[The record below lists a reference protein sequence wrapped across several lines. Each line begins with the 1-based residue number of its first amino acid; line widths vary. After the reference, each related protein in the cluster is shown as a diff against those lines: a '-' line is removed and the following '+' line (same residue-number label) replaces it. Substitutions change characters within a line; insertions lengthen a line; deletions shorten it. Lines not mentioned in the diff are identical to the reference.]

1 MKARLV
7 RIGNSR
13 GLRLA
18 KPLIEQL
25 GFKDE
30 VDMRAEGG
38 ALVIRPSR
46 VVRAGWAEAAAHLAA
61 SGCSTRGSG
70 RALTPRSGNGG
81 SNESAAR

>member
-25 GFKDE
+25 GFEDE
-30 VDMRAEGG
+30 VEMRAEGG

-46 VVRAGWAEAAAHLAA
+46 AVRAGWAEAAAQLSA
-61 SGCSTRGSG
+61 SGEGLPDEGVATRFDAEDWEW
-70 RALTPRSGNGG
+70 R
-81 SNESAAR
+81 

>member
-1 MKARLV
+1 MKTRLV

-25 GFKDE
+25 GLEDE
-30 VDMRAEGG
+30 VDMQAEGG

-46 VVRAGWAEAAAHLAA
+46 PVRAGWAEAAARLAA
-61 SGCSTRGSG
+61 TGERLHDEGNTTRFDAEEWEW
-70 RALTPRSGNGG
+70 R
-81 SNESAAR
+81 

>member
-25 GFKDE
+25 GFEDE

-38 ALVIRPSR
+38 ALVIRPAPR
-46 VVRAGWAEAAAHLAA
+46 RRLPRAAQSDTWE
-61 SGCSTRGSG
+61 
-70 RALTPRSGNGG
+70 
-81 SNESAAR
+81 

>member
-25 GFKDE
+25 GFEDE
-30 VDMRAEGG
+30 VEMRAERG
-38 ALVIRPSR
+38 ALVVRASR
-46 VVRAGWAEAAAHLAA
+46 RVRAGWAEAAVHLAA
-61 SGCSTRGSG
+61 TGEGLLDTGTATRFDAEEWEW
-70 RALTPRSGNGG
+70 R
-81 SNESAAR
+81 

>member
-1 MKARLV
+1 MKTRLV

-25 GFKDE
+25 GFEDE
-30 VDMRAEGG
+30 VEMRAEGG

-46 VVRAGWAEAAAHLAA
+46 AVRAGWAAAAAQLTA
-61 SGCSTRGSG
+61 SSEGLLDEGVGTRFDAEEWEW
-70 RALTPRSGNGG
+70 R
-81 SNESAAR
+81 

>member
-1 MKARLV
+1 MKSRLV

-25 GFKDE
+25 AFDEE
-30 VDMRAEGG
+30 VDMRVESG

-46 VVRAGWAEAAAHLAA
+46 PARAGWAEAAAQLAA
-61 SGCSTRGSG
+61 TGEGLVDSGAATRFDAEEWEW
-70 RALTPRSGNGG
+70 R
-81 SNESAAR
+81 

>member
-1 MKARLV
+1 MKTRLV

-18 KPLIEQL
+18 KPLIQQL
-25 GFKDE
+25 GFEDE

-46 VVRAGWAEAAAHLAA
+46 VVRAGWADAAAHLAA
-61 SGCSTRGSG
+61 TGEGLLDEGTATRFDAEEWEW
-70 RALTPRSGNGG
+70 R
-81 SNESAAR
+81 

>member
-1 MKARLV
+1 MKTRLV

-25 GFKDE
+25 GFEDE
-30 VDMRAEGG
+30 VEMRAEGG

-46 VVRAGWAEAAAHLAA
+46 AVRAGWAEAAKRMAA
-61 SGCSTRGSG
+61 SGEGLLGEGVATRFDSEEWEW
-70 RALTPRSGNGG
+70 R
-81 SNESAAR
+81 